1 MEESFDNEIITSL
14 KMRNNQYVQY
24 KLIVFFVRAY
34 RKLTYYALF
43 SLIKNVCG

>member
-24 KLIVFFVRAY
+24 NIIVFFVKAY
-34 RKLTYYALF
+34 RKLTYYAL
-43 SLIKNVCG
+43 L